1 MAVST
6 MQKVHIFAH
15 VAEENQ
21 LIRRLHDLGVV
32 QVDDFG
38 ERHPEESAETSGEH
52 DIDALR
58 DLENRLDRFRG
69 ASEYLASYAAAEETR
84 ISLSAEEYGEIVRD
98 AAADRIVEECA
109 TLEEARN
116 GVLSELGR
124 LGTLRDQ
131 LVPWAGL
138 EIPREELR
146 TLRTTATILGTVPS
160 ERAHALE
167 VELEEVSDAVHLERV
182 GEHEGTTHFVLFH
195 RNEDT
200 GRIADA
206 LRAAECSEASLPS
219 FQGTV
224 REELERIRAEISAKE
239 RERAEVEARSA
250 ELVPHRRELLVLIDH
265 LSDCVAEEV
274 IRSRFA
280 RTTRSMLIEGW
291 MEGENFAQ
299 AKAELEAE
307 FETVRVMEAESMPGE
322 EPPTEFANAPA
333 IRPFEVVTDL
343 YGRPKYGDLDP
354 TAITAPFFAVFFG
367 LCLTDGG
374 YGLLLTL
381 ICLFALKRMKLGKG
395 TRNLVW
401 TLLICGLFTI
411 AAGILTGGYF
421 GVNISNLDSSFPLVR
436 LAQAMKVFDP
446 IDDAMTFFT
455 LAIWCGVV
463 QVSFGFG
470 LKLYADARMGRT
482 LRGVLVNVPWIVATF
497 GLGIVMTNFL
507 IPLAPE
513 VVSAGQKIVLAG
525 LGGVLLF
532 TGYGERNPVAW
543 LARGLGGVYGITG
556 VFGDILS
563 YSRLVA
569 LGLATAV
576 VAGVID
582 ILAGIILN
590 IPYGIGWVMFIL
602 LVVVGHTAYMAI
614 AGLGAFVHTSR
625 LSFVEFFS
633 KFYEAGGRPFRPF
646 RKENRYIVVS

>member
-15 VAEENQ
+15 VGEEDQ
-21 LIRRLHDLGVV
+21 LVRRLHDLGVV

-38 ERHPEESAETSGEH
+38 ESHPEESAEPTGEYQV
-52 DIDALR
+52 DALR
-58 DLENRLDRFRG
+58 DLENRLDRFRA
-69 ASEYLASYAAAEETR
+69 ASEYLAAYATAEEAK

-98 AAADRIVEECA
+98 AAADRIADECA
-109 TLEEARN
+109 MLAEARN
-116 GVLSELGR
+116 GVLAELGR

-131 LVPWAGL
+131 LIPWADL

-146 TLRTTATILGTVPS
+146 TLRTTTMVLSTVPE
-160 ERAHALE
+160 ERVDAL
-167 VELEEVSDAVHLERV
+167 VSGLEEISDAGHLERV
-182 GEHEGTTHFVLFH
+182 GDLEGTTHFVLFH

-200 GRIADA
+200 DRIADV
-206 LRAAECSEASLPS
+206 LRSAECSEASLPA
-219 FQGTV
+219 FPGTV
-224 REELERIRAEISAKE
+224 REELGRIDAEISAKE
-239 RERAEVEARSA
+239 QKREEVEARSTA
-250 ELVPHRRELLVLIDH
+250 LVPHRRELLVLTDH

-280 RTTRSMLIEGW
+280 RTSRSMLIEGW
-291 MEGENFAQ
+291 MEEGNFPRV
-299 AKAELEAE
+299 KAELEAE
-307 FETVRVMEAESMPGE
+307 FETARVMEAEPISGE
-322 EPPTEFANAPA
+322 EPPTEFKNAPV

-381 ICLFALKRMKLGKG
+381 ICVFALKRMKLGEG
-395 TRNLVW
+395 TRNLAR
-401 TLLICGLFTI
+401 TLFICGLFTI
-411 AAGILTGGYF
+411 AAGIVTGGYF
-421 GVNISNLDSSFPLVR
+421 GVNISNLDSNFLLVR
-436 LAQAMKVFDP
+436 LAQKMKVFDP

-497 GLGIVMTNFL
+497 GLGIIMTNFL
-507 IPLAPE
+507 IPLSPE
-513 VVSAGQKIVLAG
+513 VVSAGQKTVLAG

-532 TGYGERNPVAW
+532 TGYGERNPVVW
-543 LARGLGGVYGITG
+543 LAKGLGGMYGITG

-582 ILAGIILN
+582 ILAGIILT
-590 IPYGIGWVMFIL
+590 IPYGIGVVMFIL

>member
-1 MAVST
+1 MAVSS
-6 MQKVHIFAH
+6 MQKAHIFAH
-15 VAEENQ
+15 VGEEDQ
-21 LIRRLHDLGVV
+21 LVRRLHDLGVV

-38 ERHPEESAETSGEH
+38 ESHPEESVEPSGEH
-52 DIDALR
+52 DAGVLR
-58 DLENRLDRFRG
+58 DLENRLDRFRA
-69 ASEYLASYAAAEETR
+69 ASEYLAAYATPEEAK
-84 ISLSAEEYGEIVRD
+84 ISLSAEEYAELVRD
-98 AAADRIVEECA
+98 ATADRIVEECA

-116 GVLSELGR
+116 GVLTELGR
-124 LGTLRDQ
+124 LGTLQDQ
-131 LVPWAGL
+131 LIPWADL
-138 EIPREELR
+138 DIPREELR
-146 TLRTTATILGTVPS
+146 ALRTTTTVLGTMPS
-160 ERAHALE
+160 ERVDTLVAGLA
-167 VELEEVSDAVHLERV
+167 DAVHLEQV
-182 GEHEGTTHFVLFH
+182 GDHEGIAHVVLFYRH
-195 RNEDT
+195 EDT
-200 GRIADA
+200 EQVADF
-206 LRAAECSEASLPS
+206 LRSAEYSETSLPA

-224 REELERIRAEISAKE
+224 QEELGRIRAEISAKE
-239 RERAEVEARSA
+239 REREKIDARSA
-250 ELVPHRRELLVLIDH
+250 ELVPHHRELLVLIDH

-280 RTTRSMLIEGW
+280 RTARSMLIEGW
-291 MEGENFAQ
+291 MERANFVQ
-299 AKAELEAE
+299 VKAGLEAE
-307 FETVRVMEAESMPGE
+307 FETVRVMEAEPMPGE
-322 EPPTEFANAPA
+322 EPPTEFENARA

-381 ICLFALKRMKLGKG
+381 ICVFALKRMDLGKG

-411 AAGILTGGYF
+411 AAGVLTGGYF

-436 LAQAMKVFDP
+436 LAQKMKVFDP
-446 IDDAMTFFT
+446 IEDAMTFFT

-463 QVSFGFG
+463 QISFGFG
-470 LKLYADARMGRT
+470 LKLYTDARMGRT
-482 LRGVLVNVPWIVATF
+482 LRGILINVPWIVATF
-497 GLGIVMTNFL
+497 GLGIIMTNFL
-507 IPLAPE
+507 IPLSPE
-513 VVSAGQKIVLAG
+513 VVSAGQKTVLAG

-543 LARGLGGVYGITG
+543 LAKGLGGVYGITG

-582 ILAGIILN
+582 ILAGIILT

-646 RKENRYIVVS
+646 RKESKYIVVS